1 MRKILFL
8 LPLILALLVSGTV
21 EAKKKKYPNGDY
33 YEGEMK
39 KGVPHGFGKMT
50 YVNGN
55 TYEGA
60 WKDGK
65 YGFGK
70 MTYANGNTYSGE
82 WKDNMKHGIGKMR
95 YFNGDIYE
103 GEWRID
109 VISGQGKMI
118 TPYTMFEGIWNNGK
132 FVKGKQ
138 THSYGNWREGE
149 WSNGRF
155 ANGKC
160 KDLIL
165 YSDVD
170 SLYFEGNIKDGRPF
184 EGIGKGKLSNNSYN
198 GKWVN
203 GNFYTGHCTIHNYS
217 DFVSYFSGEKFSNG
231 NYNGTMKLK
240 NGTYIG
246 EINTNFHRQGTGVFK
261 MLKYDLSIKGIW
273 KEDTLTNGKGNFKH
287 NGEICTFNL
296 SKQSDKS
303 YKIIIQEESSIHF
316 TDSRT
321 LNVQNPFFLPDQL
334 AVTILQA
341 ITEKKAEEQK
351 AKKERLQKILAQKE
365 NNFNIHS
372 YLWSVSNLNSLNE
385 ENIVRFR
392 RILSNGKILLYGTIT
407 NFFTGEGDNTAA
419 AYWSNGLL
427 PSSYTK
433 YFIRLQGDI
442 TIRAN
447 SHEIEKL
454 DKGETIFIIAELKKD
469 EDRDDYVFDARYG
482 TITTSLSA
490 MKKKLC
496 SPSGNDLQPKLEY
509 ENMGLIK
516 NIYY

>member
-1 MRKILFL
+1 M
-8 LPLILALLVSGTV
+8 
-21 EAKKKKYPNGDY
+21 
-33 YEGEMK
+33 
-39 KGVPHGFGKMT
+39 
-50 YVNGN
+50 
-55 TYEGA
+55 
-60 WKDGK
+60 
-65 YGFGK
+65 
-70 MTYANGNTYSGE
+70 
-82 WKDNMKHGIGKMR
+82 
-95 YFNGDIYE
+95 
-103 GEWRID
+103 
-109 VISGQGKMI
+109 
-118 TPYTMFEGIWNNGK
+118 
-132 FVKGKQ
+132 
-138 THSYGNWREGE
+138 
-149 WSNGRF
+149 
-155 ANGKC
+155 
-160 KDLIL
+160 
-165 YSDVD
+165 
-170 SLYFEGNIKDGRPF
+170 
-184 EGIGKGKLSNNSYN
+184 
-198 GKWVN
+198 
-203 GNFYTGHCTIHNYS
+203 
-217 DFVSYFSGEKFSNG
+217 
-231 NYNGTMKLK
+231 
-240 NGTYIG
+240 
-246 EINTNFHRQGTGVFK
+246 
-261 MLKYDLSIKGIW
+261 
-273 KEDTLTNGKGNFKH
+273 
-287 NGEICTFNL
+287 
-296 SKQSDKS
+296 
-303 YKIIIQEESSIHF
+303 
-316 TDSRT
+316 
-321 LNVQNPFFLPDQL
+321 
-334 AVTILQA
+334 TILQA